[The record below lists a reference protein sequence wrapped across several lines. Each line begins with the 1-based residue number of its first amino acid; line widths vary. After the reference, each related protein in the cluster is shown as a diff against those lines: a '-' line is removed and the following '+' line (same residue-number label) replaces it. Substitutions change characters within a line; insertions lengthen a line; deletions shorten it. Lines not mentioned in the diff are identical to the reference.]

1 MRKSAARDR
10 AIVVDGRGVNPKGFA
25 GAVSHPLSPRPR
37 ARAWVIVEVPRHGG
51 AFVVCKTMYECTRT
65 VQDHP
70 HAGCRRTTTRV
81 VARAVILDV
90 DGRTSVRR

>member
-10 AIVVDGRGVNPKGFA
+10 AIVVDGRGVNPNLGFRRR
-25 GAVSHPLSPRPR
+25 GLGVDHR
-37 ARAWVIVEVPRHGG
+37 GG
-51 AFVVCKTMYECTRT
+51 AASRRCFRRVYTMYECIRT

-90 DGRTSVRR
+90 DGRPSVRR